1 MLTWMT
7 SYPEILKGLSR
18 YITSRDFVTPFYRRV
33 AEMVEEQY
41 REGQVNPAR
50 IISRFE
56 AGEEQNLAASLFHT
70 KLSLESD
77 MEKQTALK
85 DVICNMKESSLN
97 YRLSHLSPEDLAGL
111 QNLMTEKK
119 KLEEFRA
126 APLPGDLSPA

>member
-1 MLTWMT
+1 
-7 SYPEILKGLSR
+7 
-18 YITSRDFVTPFYRRV
+18 
-33 AEMVEEQY
+33 MVEEQY

-111 QNLMTEKK
+111 QESDDRKEKAGRIQGGAPARGSFPRIK
-119 KLEEFRA
+119 VYTA
-126 APLPGDLSPA
+126 APKDKIHIDNERMDILWRWTKRSSWKN

>member
-1 MLTWMT
+1 
-7 SYPEILKGLSR
+7 
-18 YITSRDFVTPFYRRV
+18 
-33 AEMVEEQY
+33 
-41 REGQVNPAR
+41 
-50 IISRFE
+50 
-56 AGEEQNLAASLFHT
+56 
-70 KLSLESD
+70 

-119 KLEEFRA
+119 KLEEFKA

>member
-1 MLTWMT
+1 
-7 SYPEILKGLSR
+7 
-18 YITSRDFVTPFYRRV
+18 
-33 AEMVEEQY
+33 MVEEQY

-85 DVICNMKESSLN
+85 DVICNIEREQPQLQALSSESGRSGRASESDDRKEK
-97 YRLSHLSPEDLAGL
+97 AG
-111 QNLMTEKK
+111 
-119 KLEEFRA
+119 EFKA